1 MHLSQDVCSTL
12 NRDENYTVEKT
23 EEEKGSGTSPEI
35 QDKPTTDDPK
45 ATFTVN
51 FNTTQN
57 TINKERNQWKLG
69 LLGLHNPPHQP
80 LIPYSAALRTYDGSS
95 QKSLK
100 FKETIAD
107 ITKDFEMSKVIH
119 EEMSLEKVLAAVRIC
134 RTMTLFELKRAV
146 ENVFFKMWN
155 SRQQIS
161 ER

>member
-1 MHLSQDVCSTL
+1 MHLSQEVCSA
-12 NRDENYTVEKT
+12 NKQDENYTAEKT
-23 EEEKGSGTSPEI
+23 EEQKRNGTSPET
-35 QDKPTTDDPK
+35 QDTPTTDDSK

-51 FNTTQN
+51 FNTTQK
-57 TINKERNQWKLG
+57 TINKERNQWELG

-80 LIPYSAALRTYDGSS
+80 LIPYSAALRAYDGSS
-95 QKSLK
+95 QKTQK

-107 ITKDFEMSKVIH
+107 IAKDFEMSKVIH
-119 EEMSLEKVLAAVRIC
+119 DEMSLEKALVAVRIC

-146 ENVFFKMWN
+146 ENVVFKTWN

>member
-1 MHLSQDVCSTL
+1 VCSAQKQ
-12 NRDENYTVEKT
+12 DENYTAEKN
-23 EEEKGSGTSPEI
+23 EEEKRNGTSPEI
-35 QDKPTTDDPK
+35 QGTPTTDDPK
-45 ATFTVN
+45 ATLTVN
-51 FNTTQN
+51 FNTTQKI
-57 TINKERNQWKLG
+57 INKERNQWELG

-80 LIPYSAALRTYDGSS
+80 LIPYSAVLRAYDGSS
-95 QKSLK
+95 QKTQK

-107 ITKDFEMSKVIH
+107 IAKDFEMSKVIH

-146 ENVFFKMWN
+146 ENVVFKMWN